1 MNYNH
6 VGIMGIVSKEPE
18 FKVTPSGLN
27 NCQFFLA
34 VDQSY
39 QGKDGNMVEKN
50 MLIKVNLWAKL
61 ADEASL
67 RLSAMTSII
76 VSGTLKQESW
86 KDKDGNPKSMIAI
99 HGTGVTYFEE
109 APVEKTTTDK
119 VLEAFPGKLKNTVG
133 GQPRPTSASI
143 DLPDELPF

>member
-1 MNYNH
+1 MSYNH

-18 FKVTPSGLN
+18 YKVTPSGLN

-50 MLIKVNLWAKL
+50 MLLKVNLWAKL
-61 ADEASL
+61 ADEARL
-67 RLSAMTSII
+67 RLSAMSSVI
-76 VSGTLKQESW
+76 VSGSLKQESW
-86 KDKDGNPKSMIAI
+86 KDKDGNTKSMIAI
-99 HGTGVTYFEE
+99 HATGITYFDE
-109 APVEKTTTDK
+109 APVVKTATEK
-119 VLEAFPGKLKNTVG
+119 VLEAFPGKLKDAV
-133 GQPRPTSASI
+133 